1 MSNVIDILKELDW
14 ATILTSVLAIAAAIA
29 AVTPT
34 EKDDSVVA
42 RIKNLVS
49 KFSK

>member
-1 MSNVIDILKELDW
+1 MIEAIKELD
-14 ATILTSVLAIAAAIA
+14 IVAIIQALLVIVTAIA

-42 RIKNLVS
+42 RVKNLVG
-49 KFSK
+49 KLTGK